1 MKLTCLFFQGILLLW
16 MSSCSESAMIPAFAN
31 ESDRL
36 ALLDFKNRVT
46 QDPLHVM
53 DSWNNSVHFCSWVG
67 VTCSPSN
74 GRVVILN
81 LKGQKLVGSIPPSI
95 GNLTFLTRIN
105 LVNNN
110 FRGEIPQEIGRLL
123 RLQHL
128 NLSYNS
134 FGGQIPTNLTQC
146 TELAIIHIGFN
157 GLIGQIPDQLASLS
171 KLEFLVLQV
180 NNLTGTIPAWIGNF
194 SSLHALSLAQNNL
207 QGTIPDELGQLSG
220 LGGFHL
226 YGNYLSG
233 IIPPS
238 IYNISSI
245 YYFSVTQNQLQGHLP
260 PDVGLTLPNLEI
272 FAGGVN
278 NFTGTIPV
286 SLSNASRL
294 QIIDFAENGLTG
306 TIPGNLGNLEDL
318 IRLNFD
324 DNKLGTGKIGDLSF
338 FGSLTNIS
346 ALEVLGLSGN
356 RFGGEL
362 PSSIAN
368 LSDKLKIF
376 TIGRNLI
383 HGSIPVGIGNL
394 VNLNSLGME
403 GNQLEGTLPDVLGKL
418 QNLEGLQ
425 LNYNRFSGSMP
436 FSLGNLTA
444 LTRLFMDE
452 NRFEGS
458 IPPSLGNCQN
468 LLELNFSSNN
478 LSGTIPRE
486 ILALSS
492 LSISLSM
499 SHNSL
504 SGSIPVEVGN
514 LNILAE
520 LDLAENRLSGE
531 IPSSLASCISLER
544 LYLEG
549 NAFEGTIPLS
559 LKSLR
564 GLEEIDLSRNNLSG
578 QIPEFLSKILF
589 LKHLNL
595 SHNDFDGEVSQ
606 AGIFGNASA
615 FSVVGNNKLCGGV
628 QDLHLP
634 TCTRKSPG
642 RRLAPKVVIP
652 VTGAVIFVVL
662 LLCSYASYHR
672 VRNSGNQSNASF
684 SKEWQL
690 CMSYSD
696 IVKATDGFSE
706 ENLIGSGSFGSV
718 YKGTISR
725 DETVV
730 AIKVL
735 NLQQQGAS
743 RSFIDE
749 CNALRSVRHR
759 NLLKIITACSTVD
772 HQGNDFKA
780 LVFEF
785 MPNGNLDQWLHPG
798 GNDQYQSMR
807 LSLIQRL
814 NIAIDIA
821 SALDYLHHHCVTPI
835 VHCDLKPSNVLLD
848 ENITAHVGDFGLAR
862 FIFDSS
868 SNASRSQTMSVRLK
882 GSMGYIP
889 PEYGMGGQVSI
900 HGDTYSY
907 GILLLEMLTGK
918 RPTDDSFED
927 DLGICEFVDRALP
940 GHVMDIVDRSMLF
953 EEENVHKKVRG
964 NREDY
969 VEERALIK
977 NQDSHVSSI
986 RRREEC
992 LVSMMKIGLSCAAT
1006 LPSER
1011 MTMTVVV
1018 NNLLDIK
1025 AALVEISGF

>member
-46 QDPLHVM
+46 QDPRHVM

-81 LKGQKLVGSIPPSI
+81 LEDQKLVGSLPPSI
-95 GNLTFLTRIN
+95 GNLTSLTRIN

-128 NLSYNS
+128 NLTYNS
-134 FGGQIPTNLTQC
+134 FGGQIPTNLTHC
-146 TELAIIHIGFN
+146 TELVIIRLAFN

-171 KLEFLVLQV
+171 KLEFLLLQA
-180 NNLTGTIPAWIGNF
+180 NNLTGTIPTWIVEVV
-194 SSLHALSLAQNNL
+194 NL
-207 QGTIPDELGQLSG
+207 D
-220 LGGFHL
+220 
-226 YGNYLSG
+226 
-233 IIPPS
+233 
-238 IYNISSI
+238 
-245 YYFSVTQNQLQGHLP
+245 
-260 PDVGLTLPNLEI
+260 
-272 FAGGVN
+272 
-278 NFTGTIPV
+278 
-286 SLSNASRL
+286 
-294 QIIDFAENGLTG
+294 
-306 TIPGNLGNLEDL
+306 
-318 IRLNFD
+318 
-324 DNKLGTGKIGDLSF
+324 
-338 FGSLTNIS
+338 
-346 ALEVLGLSGN
+346 
-356 RFGGEL
+356 
-362 PSSIAN
+362 
-368 LSDKLKIF
+368 
-376 TIGRNLI
+376 
-383 HGSIPVGIGNL
+383 NL
-394 VNLNSLGME
+394 V
-403 GNQLEGTLPDVLGKL
+403 
-418 QNLEGLQ
+418 
-425 LNYNRFSGSMP
+425 
-436 FSLGNLTA
+436 
-444 LTRLFMDE
+444 
-452 NRFEGS
+452 
-458 IPPSLGNCQN
+458 
-468 LLELNFSSNN
+468 
-478 LSGTIPRE
+478 
-486 ILALSS
+486 
-492 LSISLSM
+492 
-499 SHNSL
+499 
-504 SGSIPVEVGN
+504 
-514 LNILAE
+514 E

-672 VRNSGNQSNASF
+672 VRNSGSQSNASF

-977 NQDSHVSSI
+977 NQNSHVSSV

-992 LVSMMKIGLSCAAT
+992 LISMMKIGLSCAAT

-1011 MTMTVVV
+1011 LTMTVVV

-1025 AALVEISGF
+1025 AMLVAISGF